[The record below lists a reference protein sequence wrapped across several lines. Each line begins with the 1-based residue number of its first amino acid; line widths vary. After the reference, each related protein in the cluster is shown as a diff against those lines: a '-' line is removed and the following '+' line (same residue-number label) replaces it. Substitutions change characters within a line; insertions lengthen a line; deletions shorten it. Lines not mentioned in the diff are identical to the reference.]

1 MNYLVNIFNHY
12 GVNLEKSVK
21 FDVQSRFSEGDLEY
35 VSEEDSYEIL
45 QSFDSWHEYN
55 NERKEQ

>member
-1 MNYLVNIFNHY
+1 MGLKKIKQQS
-12 GVNLEKSVK
+12 LKEVK

-35 VSEEDSYEIL
+35 VTEEDSYQVL

-55 NERKEQ
+55 HERNEE